1 VTAALQSPGLRHSTP
16 ATAGPDGVLTPAR
29 KDPGRPRRYSAAI
42 GPLVLLAVWSIA
54 SAAGWLDPKVLSA
67 PWTVVATARTLI
79 ADGRLEGHL
88 LMSGQR
94 AVLGFGLGLA
104 VGTLLALASGLT
116 RAGEALIDGTIQI
129 KRAIPTL
136 ALIPLLILWL
146 GIGEPMKV
154 VTIALTVVF
163 PVYIHTHAALRS
175 IDVRYFELAKTL
187 RLSRWQ
193 FVRRVALP
201 GALPGFLLGVRLAVT
216 TSWLALV
223 VVEQINAT
231 SGIGYMMF
239 LARSYGQTEIIIVG
253 LVVYGLLGL
262 ASDTAVRLVER
273 RVLSW
278 RRVGA

>member
-1 VTAALQSPGLRHSTP
+1 M
-16 ATAGPDGVLTPAR
+16 PAR
-29 KDPGRPRRYSAAI
+29 KDPGRPLRYATAI
-42 GPLVLLAVWSIA
+42 GPLVLLAAWSVA

-67 PWTVVATARTLI
+67 PWTVVATARALI
-79 ADGRLEGHL
+79 ADGRLEAHL

-104 VGTLLALASGLT
+104 VGTLLALVSGLT

-175 IDVRYFELAKTL
+175 IDVRYFELARTL

-193 FVRRVALP
+193 FIRRVALP

-262 ASDTAVRLVER
+262 ASDTAVRVVER